1 MIASLH
7 IIIVIFSNPN
17 KRIKLIVEVDGK
29 QHKKSLQ
36 EKRDKRKDRIINA
49 FELNVFR
56 IKTTDENIQDMIE
69 SHLSIKNPV

>member
-1 MIASLH
+1 MIVSLH

-56 IKTTDENIQDMIE
+56 IKTTDENI
-69 SHLSIKNPV
+69 

>member
-1 MIASLH
+1 M
-7 IIIVIFSNPN
+7 
-17 KRIKLIVEVDGK
+17 EVDGK

-56 IKTTDENIQDMIE
+56 IKTTDENIKEMIE

>member
-36 EKRDKRKDRIINA
+36 EKRDKRKVRTINA

-56 IKTTDENIQDMIE
+56 IKTTDENI
-69 SHLSIKNPV
+69 

>member
-1 MIASLH
+1 M
-7 IIIVIFSNPN
+7 
-17 KRIKLIVEVDGK
+17 EVDGK

-56 IKTTDENIQDMIE
+56 IKTTDENI
-69 SHLSIKNPV
+69 